1 MEKVKDGKD
10 DQVPSCELNYYVS
23 LVNLHTAEVR
33 HWRYIAGLANWEK
46 PSDGLYKPSKQVQV
60 EKCWSDQ

>member
-33 HWRYIAGLANWEK
+33 LIEGILLVLPTEK
-46 PSDGLYKPSKQVQV
+46 TLR
-60 EKCWSDQ
+60 WSIQAIKTSTG